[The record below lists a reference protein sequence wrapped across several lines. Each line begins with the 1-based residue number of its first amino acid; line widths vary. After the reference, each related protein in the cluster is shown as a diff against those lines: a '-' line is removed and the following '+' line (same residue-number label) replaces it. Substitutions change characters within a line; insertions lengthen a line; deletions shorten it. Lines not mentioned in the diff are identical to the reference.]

1 MSDVYESKNL
11 GFFRNFHEIISKK
24 ITTLL
29 DSIYYNNLKKIYNRY
44 LESIKTVPELDS
56 GRENAMKESNQV
68 THDANLPLPH
78 LVENI
83 NDVFRYSKFPVIKPE
98 YFIYIQYYFIYT
110 FFYYISSKNLIMYSI
125 SLHLIHISG
134 IIFDDLV
141 IKYNYVPV
149 NNINFLKESSYLL
162 FMYLFFFKI
171 LFLKI
176 ILLKRLFL
184 LYSFYTFYIVQNI
197 NYIYKE
203 RLKYIEL
210 KKDFIHPLKILIISP
225 NKEFIENM
233 INNTRFFTYT
243 NYLLFINILLYIV
256 L

>member
-1 MSDVYESKNL
+1 MSDVSESKNL

-44 LESIKTVPELDS
+44 LESIKTVPEL
-56 GRENAMKESNQV
+56 NQV
-68 THDANLPLPH
+68 THDANLPLP
-78 LVENI
+78 VENI

-110 FFYYISSKNLIMYSI
+110 FFYYMSSKNLIMYSI

-141 IKYNYVPV
+141 VKYNYVPV

-225 NKEFIENM
+225 NKAFIENM